1 MELDLQEEFENSNYI
16 DLLELKDT
24 NDYGINLECFFDKDK
39 RPEELLNIYIHKDYK
54 DELFIVLNGCLNDI
68 SELCESWD
76 NKIRVFTIISGEEQ
90 AVKKLKYNIVQL
102 VISDNDAPDRKCE
115 GNLLVSRKIIIKGKV
130 EDKNKIFVDDNETIE
145 LPFHMIPLDVF
156 SPDEVKVEKL
166 RSLLPNNNTIS
177 ELLEKENK
185 KEQKTKKDDIL
196 KKNLKKE
203 DFEKIKRWLET

>member
-102 VISDNDAPDRKCE
+102 VISDNDTPDRKCE

-156 SPDEVKVEKL
+156 SPDKEKVKKL
-166 RSLLPNNNTIS
+166 RDLLPNNTIP
-177 ELLEKENK
+177 ELLKSRIK
-185 KEQKTKKDDIL
+185 REQRRQDEGGIL
-196 KKNLKKE
+196 KKILKKK
-203 DFEKIKRWLET
+203 FLKKLRGG